1 MTFVDKMRRGQV
13 CLGTVITF
21 NDPTITEALAPT
33 LDFVWIDT
41 EHNAF
46 TMETVQAH
54 LLATKGSDCTPIVRV
69 RWNDPAIIKTVL
81 DVGAAGVIVPF
92 VHTADDVRKAVAACR
107 YPPEGMRGF
116 GPRRPRNYGRLESA
130 EFCRTANAAMITIVQ
145 IEQIEAV
152 HNIDEILAVPGLTGI
167 VTGPFDLAGSMGHP
181 GNPGHPEVQAALTM
195 VIEKA
200 RRAGLFGGVSIGHQP
215 DELAEWANKGAQ
227 WLAMGAD
234 YTLLVSATE
243 AAAKATRERIAASQK
258 TS

>member
-13 CLGTVITF
+13 CLGTIITF
-21 NDPTITEALAPT
+21 NDPAVTEALAPA

-46 TMETVQAH
+46 TLEIVQSH
-54 LLATKGSDCTPIVRV
+54 LMATKGSDCTPIVRV
-69 RWNDPAIIKTVL
+69 AWNDPALIKTVL
-81 DVGAAGVIVPF
+81 DIGAAGVIVPF
-92 VHTADDVRKAVAACR
+92 VKTVDDVRKAVAACR

-116 GPRRPRNYGRLESA
+116 GPRRPRNYGRLDAA
-130 EFCRTANAAMITIVQ
+130 EYCVAANEAMITIVQ

-152 HNIDEILAVPGLTGI
+152 NNLDEILAVPGLTGI

-181 GNPGHPEVQAALTM
+181 GNPGHPEVQAALTT

-200 RRAGLFGGVSIGHQP
+200 RRAGKFGGVSVGDQP
-215 DELAEWANKGAQ
+215 DLLAEWANKGAQ
-227 WLAMGAD
+227 WLAMGVD
-234 YTLLVSATE
+234 YSFLVHSVEAT
-243 AAAKATRERIAASQK
+243 AQAVRQRLGAPKK